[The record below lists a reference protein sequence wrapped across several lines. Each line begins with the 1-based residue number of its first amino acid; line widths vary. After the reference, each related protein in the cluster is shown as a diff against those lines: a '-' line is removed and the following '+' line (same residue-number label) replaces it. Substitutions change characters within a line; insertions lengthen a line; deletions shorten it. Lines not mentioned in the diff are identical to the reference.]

1 MRKIIS
7 KLLGAIVN
15 FLYWLDDQNEMKN
28 GR

>member
-7 KLLGAIVN
+7 KLLSAVVN
-15 FLYWLDDQNEMKN
+15 FLYWLDDQQKMKN